1 MSGSAIETI
10 TTQVVASIP
19 SPDQGT
25 WYLGPIPLRAYALA
39 IIAGIVVAIWFGNRR
54 YVARGGEPGIIT
66 DIALWAVPFGIIGG
80 RLYHVASDWQIYFG
94 TDGRGVAAAFRIW
107 DGGLGIWGA
116 VALGALGA
124 WIGARRRHVALPPV
138 ADAIAPGIALAQAIG
153 RWGNWFN
160 QELFGQPTTL
170 PWGLEIAPENR
181 PAGYE
186 AFETFHPTFLY
197 ESLWL
202 VGVAVIV
209 IWADRRFTMGH
220 GRVFALYVLLYTIGR
235 AWIET
240 LRIDP
245 VNTVAG
251 LRLNVWTSVIVGIGA
266 AVYLVLS
273 ARSRPGRED
282 LAGAVTDA
290 ENQNDADNQNDETDQ
305 KDANDGEARDSES
318 SDDAANMSDM
328 SQKPENSEKS
338 EVAGPGPDDIAPTTP

>member
-39 IIAGIVVAIWFGNRR
+39 IIAGIVVAIWLGNRR
-54 YVARGGEPGIIT
+54 YVARGGEPGLIT

-124 WIGARRRHVALPPV
+124 WIGARRRHVALPPI

-181 PAGYE
+181 PVGYE

-202 VGVAVIV
+202 VGVALIV

-282 LAGAVTDA
+282 LSAASSDATDA
-290 ENQNDADNQNDETDQ
+290 DDKNDE
-305 KDANDGEARDSES
+305 NHREAGVS
-318 SDDAANMSDM
+318 
-328 SQKPENSEKS
+328 ENSENSENSNDSDDQAPVSQMSQMQEKS
-338 EVAGPGPDDIAPTTP
+338 EKSDTPEPGPDDTATTTP

>member
-1 MSGSAIETI
+1 MSGSAIATI

-39 IIAGIVVAIWFGNRR
+39 IIAGIVVAIWLGNRR
-54 YVARGGEPGIIT
+54 YVARGGEPGLIT

-124 WIGARRRHVALPPV
+124 WIGARRRHVALPPI

-181 PAGYE
+181 PVGYE

-202 VGVAVIV
+202 VGVALIV

-282 LAGAVTDA
+282 LSAASSDATDA
-290 ENQNDADNQNDETDQ
+290 DDKNDE
-305 KDANDGEARDSES
+305 NHREAGVS
-318 SDDAANMSDM
+318 
-328 SQKPENSEKS
+328 ENSENSETSDDSDDQAPVSQMSQMQEKS
-338 EVAGPGPDDIAPTTP
+338 EKSDTPEPGPDDTATTTP